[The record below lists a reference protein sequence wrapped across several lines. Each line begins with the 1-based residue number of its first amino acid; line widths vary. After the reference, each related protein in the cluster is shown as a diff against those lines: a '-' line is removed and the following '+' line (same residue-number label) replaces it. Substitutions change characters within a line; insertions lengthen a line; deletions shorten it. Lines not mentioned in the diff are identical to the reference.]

1 VKVPCW
7 ECGAMV
13 NDETIICDRIVAG
26 EFGGRYTR
34 DNIRPH
40 CSTCSGRQGQRRT
53 MELLAGDPGQPGA
66 CAYDD
71 TDHCRGC
78 GRHYLAE
85 HVYGCVWIGPW
96 DEVSTPVGKPP
107 LGAAALVAGV
117 L

>member
-1 VKVPCW
+1 
-7 ECGAMV
+7 MV

-53 MELLAGDPGQPGA
+53 MELLAGDPGDPGA

-96 DEVSTPVGKPP
+96 DEVSTPVGSPP
-107 LGAAALVAGV
+107 LGAAALVAAV